1 MQAFREECRQVPKSV
16 PKVECDTRMR
26 AIELKEIC
34 VNVDLQL
41 PREECTQS
49 VRQDCR

>member
-1 MQAFREECRQVPKSV
+1 MQAFREECREVPRTQSSVNCERKMKS
-16 PKVECDTRMR
+16 
-26 AIELKEIC
+26 IELKEIC

-41 PREECTQS
+41 PREECKTN